1 VVSSLVVVALVAV
14 FALVAGVAGWTV
26 WRLWS
31 ATDPVPDG
39 PAAAA
44 GRPST
49 EG

>member
-31 ATDPVPDG
+31 ATDPVTGG
-39 PAAAA
+39 PAS
-44 GRPST
+44 PST

>member
-14 FALVAGVAGWTV
+14 FVLVAGVAGWTV

-31 ATDPVPDG
+31 AADPASGVPAG
-39 PAAAA
+39 SAA
-44 GRPST
+44 RPST

>member
-31 ATDPVPDG
+31 ATDPATG
-39 PAAAA
+39 GAAS
-44 GRPST
+44 PST

>member
-1 VVSSLVVVALVAV
+1 MVSSLVVVALVAV

-31 ATDPVPDG
+31 STGPVTGG
-39 PAAAA
+39 P

>member
-1 VVSSLVVVALVAV
+1 VVSSLVVSALVAV

-31 ATDPVPDG
+31 STGPVTGG
-39 PAAAA
+39 PA
-44 GRPST
+44 GPST